1 MKSQQ
6 TSSNH
11 PTNSNNS
18 GSSSISSNPTSTDS
32 ISTNSSNVNSSNA
45 TRSNTNLD
53 SLNPAHASVVY
64 SNPKL
69 EESFISTEPVFQGK
83 IISLQ
88 VDTVRLPNGSSATR
102 EVVKHPGAVAVLA
115 LHQGKLLVVDQYRQ
129 PLGRCEVEIPAGKLD
144 PGEDPLE
151 AAGRELREETGYT
164 STSLRL
170 LQSFYTS
177 PGFAD
182 EIIHLYVT
190 EDLQPGQMSPDEDE
204 FLEVSEITLEEALTW
219 IKEGRI
225 SDAKTIMAVYAWQLR
240 MLTGSFS

>member
-1 MKSQQ
+1 M
-6 TSSNH
+6 
-11 PTNSNNS
+11 
-18 GSSSISSNPTSTDS
+18 
-32 ISTNSSNVNSSNA
+32 
-45 TRSNTNLD
+45 
-53 SLNPAHASVVY
+53 Y